1 MEYLIYDNAYFDDFF
16 EMALDLWKDF
26 PKNDLRRVLLEIGES
41 EKKQV
46 FFAKD
51 ADSLIGFVY
60 ISIRQDYVEGADV
73 FTNGIFG
80 RHLCKTGL
88 QKKRHCT
95 RTFYFRRKL
104 GLTKRMPSNRFLY
117 LGLEQIIDSF
127 SQKNWFQREDTLVHF
142 IKNIDSKK

>member
-73 FTNGIFG
+73 SPTGYLEGIYVKPDYRKKGIAQELFTLGENWVSQNGCHQIGSYTWDWNKSSIVF
-80 RHLCKTGL
+80 H
-88 QKKRHCT
+88 KKIGFKERI
-95 RTFYFRRKL
+95 
-104 GLTKRMPSNRFLY
+104 P
-117 LGLEQIIDSF
+117 
-127 SQKNWFQREDTLVHF
+127 
-142 IKNIDSKK
+142 